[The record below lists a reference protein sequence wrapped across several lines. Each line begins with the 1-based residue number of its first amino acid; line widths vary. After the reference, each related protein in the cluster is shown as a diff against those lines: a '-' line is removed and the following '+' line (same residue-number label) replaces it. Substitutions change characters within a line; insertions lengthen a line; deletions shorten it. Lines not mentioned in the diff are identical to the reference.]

1 MPCEFLEKAR
11 KTIKYQSVARHK
23 RKILLTMIL
32 DKLVNW
38 SSMASV
44 TLRIAKRTPRFK
56 TLTRTAYSAPNTTNR
71 VGLFTNPVLKPVKAQ
86 IIVPSQPSLMQ
97 RNLQA

>member
-1 MPCEFLEKAR
+1 VPCEFLEKAR

-23 RKILLTMIL
+23 RKILLTMTL
-32 DKLVNW
+32 DELVNW
-38 SSMASV
+38 SSMTSI

-71 VGLFTNPVLKPVKAQ
+71 VGPVYKPSPWPTV
-86 IIVPSQPSLMQ
+86 IL
-97 RNLQA
+97 RHG